1 VADRLT
7 IFQVRCNLNLAFHNF
22 SPERLTM
29 GESMKVFHGLLEER
43 HRAEGDTGE
52 IDARIN
58 ALFGETWAVL
68 CSDMSGFTRRTD
80 EFGILHF
87 LTLIHGMQELMKPIA
102 HHHHGLVLKE
112 EADNLLIL
120 FRDVRSAAA
129 CALAMHRATASFNK
143 GKPPDSTIEVCL
155 GLGYGE
161 ILKIGD
167 EDCFG
172 AEVNRAFK
180 LGEDIANAGET
191 LLTPEAATA
200 LGSLPGARIESV
212 GEPSRSAILTNYF
225 RLVPIEL
232 E

>member
-1 VADRLT
+1 
-7 IFQVRCNLNLAFHNF
+7 
-22 SPERLTM
+22 M

-43 HRAEGDTGE
+43 HRAAGDTGE
-52 IDARIN
+52 IDRKIYAM
-58 ALFGETWAVL
+58 FGETWAVL
-68 CSDMSGFTRRTD
+68 CSDMSGFTKRTD

-102 HHHHGLVLKE
+102 LQHNGLVLKE
-112 EADNLLIL
+112 EADNLLML
-120 FRDVRSAAA
+120 FRDVRAAAA
-129 CALAMHRATASFNK
+129 CALAMHRATVSFNR
-143 GKPPDSTIEVCL
+143 GKSPDSTIEVCL
-155 GLGYGE
+155 GLGFGE

-180 LGEDIANAGET
+180 LGEDIATAGET

-200 LGSLPGARIESV
+200 LGSLPGGRIEQV
-212 GEPSRSAILTNYF
+212 KEPNRSAILPYYF